1 MKSPAINSSLA
12 VRLRCWGLILCL
24 ALLPKLAAAAGVAD
38 IRAVDLLL
46 ANGHHEQAER
56 EYNRIL
62 DEGVDEFLIGDVL
75 TDGVHY
81 SRGLARIAQGKYEL
95 AMDDVKATLD
105 PESSMS
111 YEESGYS
118 LRALV
123 KLNRGDRAG
132 ALTDYAKVIELA
144 ASGLASGMRSGYAF
158 AQRGHAY
165 LFLGDYAAARKD
177 YERAIATDGVLMGL
191 DYLRLQK
198 PFWTGLVGEVLPALE
213 ADDQLRA
220 QEALNALLTRMH
232 LLEKAR
238 ITGADGIETA
248 DSAAAKAI
256 LVNEM
261 QGPLLP
267 LRKRLDGEVV
277 AANSAR
283 AASLLGDAQQAMLQ
297 GDRRLAFDRFVLA
310 YRQAPDRE
318 TRHQSIQGL
327 AALLPGL
334 PARPDVPEAVRRLL
348 VKAQVLAE
356 EKDYEGAVI
365 IYWQAISEVP
375 WFAQLHHD
383 RAVLIAQVAENQ
395 SRADNGNLR
404 DVVARYDA
412 AIEEMQRYLI
422 LAPQDKN
429 ARASQDLVYQWE
441 IKRERVG
448 QRAQAADLAPR
459 ARGVSATAAGNPD
472 CFIATAAYGSYLDP
486 HVHALREFR
495 DRRLL
500 PHAAGRWLVATYYR
514 HSPPLADFIRQHDS
528 LRWLARLALTP
539 VVAVV
544 AQPALTIT
552 LALGVLLAGG
562 LVLGWFFR
570 GAWRA
575 GRGARPA

>member
-1 MKSPAINSSLA
+1 MKSSAINFRLA
-12 VRLRCWGLILCL
+12 AGLRCWGLILCL
-24 ALLPKLAAAAGVAD
+24 ALVPKLAAAAGVAD

-46 ANGHHEQAER
+46 ANGYHEQAER

-81 SRGLARIAQGKYEL
+81 SRGVARIAQGKYEL
-95 AMDDVKATLD
+95 AMEDVKAALD

-132 ALTDYAKVIELA
+132 ALADYAKVIELA

-158 AQRGHAY
+158 AQRGHAH

-177 YERAIATDGVLMGL
+177 YERAIAIDGVLMGL

-198 PFWTGLVGEVLPALE
+198 PFWTGLLGEVLPALE
-213 ADDQLRA
+213 ANDKQRA
-220 QEALNALLTRMH
+220 QAVMNALLTRMQ

-238 ITGADGIETA
+238 TTGADGIETA

-267 LRKRLDGEVV
+267 LRRRLDREVV
-277 AANSAR
+277 AANAAR
-283 AASLLGDAQQAMLQ
+283 AAGLLGDAQQAMLQ

-334 PARPDVPEAVRRLL
+334 PARPEVPEAVRRLL

-356 EKDYEGAVI
+356 EKDYEGAI
-365 IYWQAISEVP
+365 EIYWQAIGEVP

-395 SRADNGNLR
+395 ARAENGNLR

-429 ARASQDLVYQWE
+429 ARASQDQVYQWE

-448 QRAQAADLAPR
+448 QRAQAADLVPQ

-486 HVHALREFR
+486 HVNTLREFR
-495 DRRLL
+495 DRQLL
-500 PHAAGRWLVATYYR
+500 PHATGRWLVDAYYR
-514 HSPPLADFIRQHDS
+514 HSPPVADFIRQHDS
-528 LRWLARLALTP
+528 LRWLTRLALTP
-539 VVAVV
+539 VVVLV
-544 AQPALTIT
+544 AQPG
-552 LALGVLLAGG
+552 LALGALLAVALL
-562 LVLGWFFR
+562 LVWFFR
-570 GAWRA
+570 SGWRA